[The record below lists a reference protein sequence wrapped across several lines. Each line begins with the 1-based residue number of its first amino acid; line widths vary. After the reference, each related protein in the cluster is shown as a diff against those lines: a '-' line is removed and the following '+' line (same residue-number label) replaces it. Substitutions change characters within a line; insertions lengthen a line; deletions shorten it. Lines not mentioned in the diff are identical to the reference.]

1 MRSRRAMNLR
11 PSEFAPS
18 EVDDGPSPYPS
29 GTVGAREW
37 EIAKAK
43 RAMLRATAAGGGE
56 VVNTSFAYR
65 NVPSDDG
72 DHEDQTGV

>member
-1 MRSRRAMNLR
+1 
-11 PSEFAPS
+11 
-18 EVDDGPSPYPS
+18 
-29 GTVGAREW
+29 
-37 EIAKAK
+37 
-43 RAMLRATAAGGGE
+43 MLRATAAGGGE